1 MDEEDLD
8 LIGEANPD
16 WERKTAAQVRCTGKE
31 ASAFTDHRSSPSS
44 NVSSVA
50 TEMMTMTV
58 ENEVLKRCSL
68 MMRSR
73 NRLIADPTIIE

>member
-16 WERKTAAQVRCTGKE
+16 WERKTAAQVRCTGK
-31 ASAFTDHRSSPSS
+31 ATGAFTDHRSSPSL
-44 NVSSVA
+44 NVSSAA
-50 TEMMTMTV
+50 TEMMMMSV
-58 ENEVLKRCSL
+58 ENEALKRCSL

-73 NRLIADPTIIE
+73 SRLIADPTIIE